1 MILLDNC
8 LILLYHKISEKSV
21 AFATKEKT
29 LCYLNKIFYLKV
41 LTVTTA
47 NA

>member
-21 AFATKEKT
+21 AFATKEKI
-29 LCYLNKIFYLKV
+29 LCYLNKTFYLMA
-41 LTVTTA
+41 LTASTA
-47 NA
+47 GA